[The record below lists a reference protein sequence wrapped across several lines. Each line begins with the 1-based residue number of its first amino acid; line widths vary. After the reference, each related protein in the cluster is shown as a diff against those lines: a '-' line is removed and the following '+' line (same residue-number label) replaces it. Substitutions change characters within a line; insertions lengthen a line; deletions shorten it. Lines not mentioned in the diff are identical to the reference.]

1 MALGMQKK
9 TLRALLFK
17 ELSLITA
24 SASFLGLLCAAPV
37 SYLIWKLFELFIISN
52 AQMTYRF
59 GVSGFLPGI
68 LFTLALAV
76 MLGIA
81 AGRFI
86 RRSDLMDIL
95 RTRQKTEMIKEIN
108 PEAVIL
114 AVGSD
119 DLILPIE
126 GIENAVTAMEV
137 YNNDF
142 KGLGEST
149 IILGGGLVG
158 CEAAADYI
166 DHGVKTTIV
175 EMKAALMPDIT
186 GLYRTAVHDFIDEHG
201 GKYEVNAR
209 VTKVGKDF
217 VTAEQDGKEITL
229 KADTVVNAMGRRNH
243 STEALEAVIN
253 EKDILVWKIGDCVH
267 ARQIG
272 DSVRE
277 AWTAAMEII

>member
-1 MALGMQKK
+1 
-9 TLRALLFK
+9 
-17 ELSLITA
+17 
-24 SASFLGLLCAAPV
+24 
-37 SYLIWKLFELFIISN
+37 
-52 AQMTYRF
+52 
-59 GVSGFLPGI
+59 
-68 LFTLALAV
+68 
-76 MLGIA
+76 
-81 AGRFI
+81 
-86 RRSDLMDIL
+86 
-95 RTRQKTEMIKEIN
+95 
-108 PEAVIL
+108 
-114 AVGSD
+114 
-119 DLILPIE
+119 
-126 GIENAVTAMEV
+126 
-137 YNNDF
+137 
-142 KGLGEST
+142 

-277 AWTAAMEII
+277 GWTAAMEII